1 MNYYQIAVI
10 GLLSLN
16 LILII
21 LTGRAI
27 ILQIKTESYDLSQF
41 LVNSIT
47 EQLPEA
53 IGNAVSEIGQ
63 FEQPNPIQQ
72 MAVEWMR
79 NMMNSQPL
87 TATVTD
93 LPRAEDGKFKKLE
106 DQS

>member
-1 MNYYQIAVI
+1 MNIVEIAII

-16 LILII
+16 LILLI

-27 ILQIKTESYDLSQF
+27 IVQIKSESYDLSNF

-63 FEQPNPIQQ
+63 FEQPNPLQQ

>member
-1 MNYYQIAVI
+1 MNIVEIAII

-16 LILII
+16 LILLI

-27 ILQIKTESYDLSQF
+27 IVQIKSESYDLSNF

-63 FEQPNPIQQ
+63 FEQPNPLQQ

-79 NMMNSQPL
+79 NMMNNQPL

-93 LPRAEDGKFKKLE
+93 LPRAKDGKFKKLE

>member
-1 MNYYQIAVI
+1 MNIVEIAII

-16 LILII
+16 LILLI

-27 ILQIKTESYDLSQF
+27 IVQIKSESYDLSNF

-63 FEQPNPIQQ
+63 FEQPNPLQQ

-79 NMMNSQPL
+79 NMMNNQPL